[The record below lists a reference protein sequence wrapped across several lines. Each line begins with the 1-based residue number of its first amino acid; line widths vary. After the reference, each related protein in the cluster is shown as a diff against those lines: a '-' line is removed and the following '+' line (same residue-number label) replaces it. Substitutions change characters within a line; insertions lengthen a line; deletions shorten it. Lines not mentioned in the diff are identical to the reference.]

1 MAIRGTGHRKCSYI
15 SIHGHTLQARRQA
28 KAYKRARTD
37 NPIRGYVA
45 LAVATEQGTHT
56 KEVETGLGGDREE
69 NMIAFSVEALKLLKE
84 VMKGEAKL

>member
-1 MAIRGTGHRKCSYI
+1 MGTRGTGHRECS
-15 SIHGHTLQARRQA
+15 HTLQAREQA
-28 KAYKRARTD
+28 KAQWGLGTD

-45 LAVATEQGTHT
+45 LAVATGQGTHT

-69 NMIAFSVEALKLLKE
+69 NMIAFSVEALRLLKE